1 MRSCEDLVIGNSDRV
16 LHWTEGPA
24 LVVSNL
30 VYVVDDDIAV
40 GESLKFLL
48 EINGWSVQIC
58 PSGPH
63 LLAHPSLHTAR
74 GVLLDWHM
82 PYMDGL
88 RVLDLLTM
96 RFFRGAVIVMSA
108 ALDQNMR
115 RLAISAGAFAT
126 LQKPFSEDEL
136 VGVLNATAV
145 R

>member
-1 MRSCEDLVIGNSDRV
+1 M
-16 LHWTEGPA
+16 
-24 LVVSNL
+24 VVSNL
-30 VYVVDDDIAV
+30 ACVVDDDVAV
-40 GESLKFLL
+40 RESLKFLL
-48 EINGWSVQIC
+48 EINGWSVQLC

-63 LLAHPSLHTAR
+63 LLIHPSLHIAR
-74 GVLLDWHM
+74 CVLLDWHM

-96 RFFRGAVIVMSA
+96 QSFRGAVIVMSG
-108 ALDQNMR
+108 ALDQDVR

-126 LQKPFSEDEL
+126 LQKPFSEEDL